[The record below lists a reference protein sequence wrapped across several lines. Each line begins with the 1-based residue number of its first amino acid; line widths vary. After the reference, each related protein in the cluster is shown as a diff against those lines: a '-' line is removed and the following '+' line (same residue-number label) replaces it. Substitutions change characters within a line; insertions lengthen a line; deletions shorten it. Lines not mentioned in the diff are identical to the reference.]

1 MRSGITRR
9 WLRGNLL
16 ITVLVVLLAEAMFLY
31 SYTRSYYGSVQ
42 QIMYRRFSSVTG
54 QLKMYTGDTAQSAAV
69 SRRLALRRM
78 VEQFADK
85 DKYEFMLLDSYGS
98 VIASSSGT
106 DAEGIGSS
114 RDFEQALGAPDGL
127 GVAVYRTQ
135 SGEMVMAA
143 CSLVP
148 YDAEDVAAL
157 RLVTSLAL
165 VERQVKNAVIVS
177 GFIAVAILLFTV
189 LPTFLVGGE
198 DHFVALGR
206 WGKVVLEAVLKVA
219 IFLTYMVGSSKMKE
233 IHRVFEYH
241 GAEHNTIFC
250 YENEEELTVENVRKQ
265 IRFHPRC
272 GTSFMVL
279 MLIVGIVIGLF
290 IPVAPFGIGFLRP
303 VFKILLLP
311 VSCGIGY
318 ELIKICGKHD
328 NAFTRIIAAPGLWAQ
343 RITTKEPD
351 DKMIEV
357 AIEAMKAVIP
367 DDGTD
372 IINNK

>member
-1 MRSGITRR
+1 MEGIMMRGPKQMCCAVRKPDGTIETKLDPTPTHGV
-9 WLRGNLL
+9 WTKIPLVRGAIAMIESMIVGYRYMMYSAQVSMGDDYDPAEEETAFEKWVGEHLGEKAENALM
-16 ITVLVVLLAEAMFLY
+16 TV
-31 SYTRSYYGSVQ
+31 
-42 QIMYRRFSSVTG
+42 
-54 QLKMYTGDTAQSAAV
+54 AAV
-69 SRRLALRRM
+69 LGG
-78 VEQFADK
+78 
-85 DKYEFMLLDSYGS
+85 LL
-98 VIASSSGT
+98 
-106 DAEGIGSS
+106 
-114 RDFEQALGAPDGL
+114 
-127 GVAVYRTQ
+127 
-135 SGEMVMAA
+135 
-143 CSLVP
+143 
-148 YDAEDVAAL
+148 
-157 RLVTSLAL
+157 
-165 VERQVKNAVIVS
+165 
-177 GFIAVAILLFTV
+177 AILLFTV
-189 LPTFLVGGE
+189 LPTFLVGG
-198 DHFVALGR
+198 VNRLLPLGR

-219 IFLTYMVGSSKMKE
+219 IFLSYMVGISKMKE

-241 GAEHNTIFC
+241 GAEHKTIFC

-328 NAFTRIIAAPGLWAQ
+328 NAFTRVIAAPGLWAQ

>member
-1 MRSGITRR
+1 MEKPKECFKTSVGGQALMEGIMMRGPKKICVAVRKPDGEIDLTMEDVKHHKWQKIPFVRGAFSMIENLVLGYRYLMHSAEVSMPEEEQEEPGKLDK
-9 WLRGNLL
+9 WLQEHTGPKFQN
-16 ITVLVVLLAEAMFLY
+16 FLM
-31 SYTRSYYGSVQ
+31 G
-42 QIMYRRFSSVTG
+42 
-54 QLKMYTGDTAQSAAV
+54 LAAV
-69 SRRLALRRM
+69 MGGMLAIVL
-78 VEQFADK
+78 
-85 DKYEFMLLDSYGS
+85 FM
-98 VIASSSGT
+98 
-106 DAEGIGSS
+106 
-114 RDFEQALGAPDGL
+114 
-127 GVAVYRTQ
+127 
-135 SGEMVMAA
+135 
-143 CSLVP
+143 
-148 YDAEDVAAL
+148 
-157 RLVTSLAL
+157 
-165 VERQVKNAVIVS
+165 
-177 GFIAVAILLFTV
+177 V
-189 LPTFLVGGE
+189 LPTAVVGGVN
-198 DHFVALGR
+198 HFVNLG
-206 WGKVVLEAVLKVA
+206 WGKVLLEGVLKIAMFV
-219 IFLTYMVGSSKMKE
+219 IYLFLCTRMKD

-241 GAEHNTIFC
+241 GAEHKTIFC

-311 VSCGIGY
+311 VSCGVGY